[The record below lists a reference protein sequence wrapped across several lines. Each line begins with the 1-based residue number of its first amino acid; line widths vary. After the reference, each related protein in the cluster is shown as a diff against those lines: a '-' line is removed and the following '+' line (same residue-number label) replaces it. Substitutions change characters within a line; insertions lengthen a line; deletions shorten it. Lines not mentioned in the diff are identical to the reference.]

1 MQLGK
6 NFINSDPSN
15 LKFVIIQTGIC
26 INNPPLI
33 VQVLGKTDQAEEE
46 KWWKILRFSWEL
58 FFPQVCQC
66 VPSHQATCRPSVTWT
81 YRQVP

>member
-26 INNPPLI
+26 ITNPPLI
-33 VQVLGKTDQAEEE
+33 VQVEGKTNQKEEE
-46 KWWKILRFSWEL
+46 KLWKILRFSWEL
-58 FFPQVCQC
+58 FFPSVSS

-81 YRQVP
+81 HRQVP